1 LNNRSLNL
9 NDSIEWLKAGKVLV
23 HPTESI
29 WGLGCDAFNE
39 NALQLIFNIKNRPTS
54 KNFILLAGS
63 YSSIQNYILKPNLEQ
78 KKLIETKWPGPYTF
92 LFKYNEN
99 IPAHLKTENGKIAF
113 RVSNH
118 LPIKH
123 LFESYKSFMVSTSA
137 NFSGKK
143 NINCP
148 NEILKIFNNDNL
160 AYYDEL
166 TGLQNKPSQI
176 IDLETN
182 QIIRK

>member
-1 LNNRSLNL
+1 MNKKSL
-9 NDSIEWLKAGKVLV
+9 DIHSAIEWLKSGKILA

-29 WGLGCDAFNE
+29 WGLGCDAFNKE
-39 NALQLIFNIKNRPTS
+39 AVQKIFQLKKRNPS
-54 KNFILLAGS
+54 KNFILLCNS
-63 YSSIQNYILKPNLEQ
+63 QEFLYKYLINLSAED
-78 KKLIETKWPGPYTF
+78 KNFLSKNWPGPVTF
-92 LFKYNEN
+92 LLKYNEN
-99 IPAHLKTENGKIAF
+99 LPEHLHTKNGKIAV

-118 LPIKH
+118 LPIKN
-123 LFESYKSFMVSTSA
+123 LFEGYKNFMVSTSA

-182 QIIRK
+182 EIIRK